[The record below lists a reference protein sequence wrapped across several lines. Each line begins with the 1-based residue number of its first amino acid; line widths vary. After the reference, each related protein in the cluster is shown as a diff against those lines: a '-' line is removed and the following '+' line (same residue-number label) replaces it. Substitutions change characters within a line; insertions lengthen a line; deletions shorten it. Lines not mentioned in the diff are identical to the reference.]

1 MKNKPKVL
9 FVMHMPPP
17 VHGAAMMGQ
26 YVHDSDLINEKFEC
40 HYINPS
46 LSISVGD
53 VGKFSLK
60 KLLIFFR
67 TLFKVYTTIKRLKPE
82 LCYYTATTNG
92 YGICREALMIL
103 TLKIARQKIL
113 LHLHN
118 KGVREFSKKPFT
130 TLPYKIMFSKVKVIL
145 LAKELYADVQKF
157 VQKEDI
163 YYCPNGIPITNFD
176 NYRRTLTN
184 DPYTFLFLSNMIE
197 EKGVVTLL
205 EACAVLSQ
213 KGISYKCNFV
223 GKWSNVTEERFNNLI
238 KELGISDSVR
248 YLGAKYGNDK
258 ISMLKNADS
267 LVFPTFYQGETFGL
281 VLLEAM
287 EYGMPCISTFEGG
300 IPSVL
305 DDNKTGFLVQ
315 ARDVQTLAEKMQ
327 WLVNNPDEG
336 LKMGDLGR
344 QKFLKEFT
352 LDKFEKHLCDILDK
366 EVKRPR

>member
-1 MKNKPKVL
+1 M
-9 FVMHMPPP
+9 
-17 VHGAAMMGQ
+17 
-26 YVHDSDLINEKFEC
+26 
-40 HYINPS
+40 
-46 LSISVGD
+46 
-53 VGKFSLK
+53 
-60 KLLIFFR
+60 
-67 TLFKVYTTIKRLKPE
+67 
-82 LCYYTATTNG
+82 
-92 YGICREALMIL
+92 
-103 TLKIARQKIL
+103 
-113 LHLHN
+113 
-118 KGVREFSKKPFT
+118 
-130 TLPYKIMFSKVKVIL
+130 
-145 LAKELYADVQKF
+145 AKELYADVQKF

-238 KELGISDSVR
+238 KELGISDNVR

>member
-1 MKNKPKVL
+1 
-9 FVMHMPPP
+9 
-17 VHGAAMMGQ
+17 
-26 YVHDSDLINEKFEC
+26 
-40 HYINPS
+40 
-46 LSISVGD
+46 
-53 VGKFSLK
+53 
-60 KLLIFFR
+60 
-67 TLFKVYTTIKRLKPE
+67 
-82 LCYYTATTNG
+82 
-92 YGICREALMIL
+92 
-103 TLKIARQKIL
+103 
-113 LHLHN
+113 
-118 KGVREFSKKPFT
+118 
-130 TLPYKIMFSKVKVIL
+130 
-145 LAKELYADVQKF
+145 
-157 VQKEDI
+157 
-163 YYCPNGIPITNFD
+163 
-176 NYRRTLTN
+176 
-184 DPYTFLFLSNMIE
+184 MIE

-223 GKWSNVTEERFNNLI
+223 GKWSNITEERFNNLI
-238 KELGISDSVR
+238 KELGIIDNVR